1 MTNEATIEKM
11 RRMKLTGMAD
21 AFQNTF
27 TGKLD
32 QQFTNDE
39 LIGHLI
45 DAEWDERY
53 NRKLSRL
60 IRGAKFR
67 YQASF
72 ESIDYIKSRKLD
84 KNLILRFSNCDW
96 IRKAEKIIITG
107 PTGIG
112 KSFLGSALGNQ
123 ACKNGF
129 KVIYLNAMKLFSML
143 KTSKGDGSYVNEMK
157 RLQRCDVLIID
168 DFGLEVLDTVSR
180 LMFLE
185 LIEDRNGT
193 KSIVITS
200 QLPVSKW
207 FEVIGDPTIADAIC
221 DRIIHSSHKIEL
233 DGDSMRKY
241 YDGRKNSAPILDE
254 TCHLD

>member
-32 QQFTNDE
+32 QQFSSDE

-60 IRGAKFR
+60 ISGAKFR

-72 ESIDYIKSRKLD
+72 EAIDYVKSRKLD
-84 KNLILRFSNCDW
+84 KNLMLRFSNCDW
-96 IRKAEKIIITG
+96 VRKGENIIITG

-112 KSFLGSALGNQ
+112 KSFLVSALGNQ

-129 KVIYLNAMKLFSML
+129 KVIYQNAMKVFSLL
-143 KTSKGDGSYVNEMK
+143 KASKGDGSYINEMN
-157 RLQRCDVLIID
+157 RFQRCDVLIID
-168 DFGLEVLDTVSR
+168 DFGLEILDTASR
-180 LMFLE
+180 LMFFE
-185 LIEDRNGT
+185 LIEDRSGT

-200 QLPVSKW
+200 QLPVPKW

-221 DRIIHSSHKIEL
+221 DRIIHTAHKIDL
-233 DGDSMRKY
+233 DGPTMRKFY
-241 YDGRKNSAPILDE
+241 NGRKNTMPILDE
-254 TCHLD
+254 TCHPD